1 MPATILYL
9 QLVNIY
15 CMKKLILPAIL
26 FITLIACNSSENKN
40 SQHEHGSDEPKTA
53 KDSLMKDVM
62 DGHDFA
68 MAKMGRLSSTQ
79 KLVQQSLDS
88 INKLPAKSRQAAAGY
103 TTQLDS
109 LLKDLQYA
117 ENSMNRWMAEFNMD
131 SSVRDPALQLKY
143 LESEK
148 QKIAA
153 VKDNIF
159 TSLKRADSLLKK

>member
-1 MPATILYL
+1 
-9 QLVNIY
+9 
-15 CMKKLILPAIL
+15 MKKIIIPAIL
-26 FITLIACNSSENKN
+26 FITFMACNNSENSN
-40 SQHEHGSDEPKTA
+40 SSHQHGGDEPKTA
-53 KDSLMKDVM
+53 KDSLMRDVM

-88 INKLPAKSRQAAAGY
+88 INKLPAKFREATTGY
-103 TTQLDS
+103 KTQLDT

-117 ENSMNRWMAEFNMD
+117 ENGMNRWMAEFNMD
-131 SSVRDPALQLKY
+131 SSIRDPALQLKY

-148 QKIAA
+148 QKISA
-153 VKDNIF
+153 VKENIL